1 MNILLYKKSLIRF
14 FLSFTVMLAAWS
26 VNAHQPVLNNESMHT
41 AKAPYI
47 IEEPEISKAIYSE
60 LKGEPHYYRID
71 SDSRFEFYAG
81 NTFPKIDDC
90 PISKRFSFEVL
101 DADFGLIERKEGEN
115 FNWWPWYEKHGEKW
129 YWIGPEIGE
138 KFKSNRFYKKG
149 TYYIRVY
156 NETNSGQY
164 VLAVGETESFPF
176 TVIVRMLFTMPK
188 INSAFWDNVEC
199 SETKKDG

>member
-60 LKGEPHYYRID
+60 LKGDPHYYRIE

-81 NTFPKIDDC
+81 ITVPKIDDC
-90 PISKRFSFEVL
+90 PISKKFSFEVL

-115 FNWWPWYEKHGEKW
+115 FNWWPWYEKHGDKW

-176 TVIVRMLFTMPK
+176 TVIVRMLFTMP
-188 INSAFWDNVEC
+188 
-199 SETKKDG
+199 

>member
-1 MNILLYKKSLIRF
+1 
-14 FLSFTVMLAAWS
+14 MLASWS
-26 VNAHQPVLNNESMHT
+26 VDAHQPVLNSESKHN
-41 AKAPYI
+41 AKSPYI
-47 IEEPEISKAIYSE
+47 IEEPEISKAIFSE

-81 NTFPKIDDC
+81 ITVPKIDNC
-90 PISKRFSFEVL
+90 PISKKFSFEVL
-101 DADFGLIERKEGEN
+101 DADFGLIERKDGEN
-115 FNWWPWYEKHGEKW
+115 FNWWPWYEKHGENW

-138 KFKSNRFYKKG
+138 KFKSNRFYKEG

-199 SETKKDG
+199 PETKKDG

>member
-1 MNILLYKKSLIRF
+1 MAKNSLTRLL
-14 FLSFTVMLAAWS
+14 LSFIMMLASWL
-26 VNAHQPVLNNESMHT
+26 VYAHQPVFIPENRHT
-41 AKAPYI
+41 ANAAYI

-60 LKGEPHYYRID
+60 LNGEPHYYRID

-81 NTFPKIDDC
+81 ITAPKIDDC
-90 PISKRFSFEVL
+90 PISKFFSFEVL
-101 DADFGLIERKEGEN
+101 DADFGLIERKDGEN

-156 NETNSGQY
+156 NESNTGQY

-176 TVIVRMLFTMPK
+176 TVLVRMLFTMPK

-199 SETKKDG
+199 PETKKEG